1 MRNTGHGQ
9 TTFGHL
15 IGGYDAGYY
24 GYLSSQVYSADMF
37 YSEFAKDP
45 MNGGVG
51 RRYRKE
57 ILEKGG
63 SRDEME
69 SLKAFLG
76 REPSSE
82 PFYKELGLE

>member
-1 MRNTGHGQ
+1 
-9 TTFGHL
+9 
-15 IGGYDAGYY
+15 
-24 GYLSSQVYSADMF
+24 MF
-37 YSEFAKDP
+37 HSEFVKDP
-45 MNGGVG
+45 MDGAVG

>member
-1 MRNTGHGQ
+1 
-9 TTFGHL
+9 
-15 IGGYDAGYY
+15 
-24 GYLSSQVYSADMF
+24 MF
-37 YSEFAKDP
+37 FSEFAKDP
-45 MNGGVG
+45 MNGSVG

-63 SRDEME
+63 SRDEMA

-82 PFYKELGLE
+82 PFYKELGID

>member
-1 MRNTGHGQ
+1 
-9 TTFGHL
+9 
-15 IGGYDAGYY
+15 
-24 GYLSSQVYSADMF
+24 MF
-37 YSEFAKDP
+37 YSEFANDP
-45 MNGGVG
+45 MNGKVG

-76 REPSSE
+76 REPSKE
-82 PFYKELGLE
+82 PFYRELGLE